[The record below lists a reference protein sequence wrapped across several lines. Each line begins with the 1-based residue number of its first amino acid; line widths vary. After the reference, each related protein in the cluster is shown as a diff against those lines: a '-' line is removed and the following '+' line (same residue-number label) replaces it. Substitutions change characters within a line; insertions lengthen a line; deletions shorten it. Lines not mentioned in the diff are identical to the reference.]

1 MAQDFRTWFALAE
14 EQLSEARFTFSG
26 GRYRV
31 TAFLAHQVAESA
43 LKALWIRESDGL
55 PPRTHNLID
64 LVDRLEAPEPVVPAA
79 QRLNPL
85 YRTSRYPD
93 AANGNPARCF
103 NQEIAGEALASAE
116 EVHEWCSSRLP
127 S

>member
-1 MAQDFRTWFALAE
+1 MAQDFRTWFALAD
-14 EQLSEARFTFSG
+14 EQLDEARFNLDG

-55 PPRTHNLID
+55 PPHTHNLID
-64 LVDRLEAPEPVVPAA
+64 PAERLEAPEAVIRAA

-93 AANGNPARCF
+93 AANGNPAKGF
-103 NQEIAGEALASAE
+103 NEEIAGEALASAE
-116 EVHEWCSSRLP
+116 EVHRWCSSRLP
-127 S
+127 N